1 MRIQMK
7 KQYVMIKKLIQ
18 LIDLKPHPE
27 GGWYRETWRSEETFT
42 RINGSERVIG
52 TAIYFMIHQ

>member
-1 MRIQMK
+1 MK